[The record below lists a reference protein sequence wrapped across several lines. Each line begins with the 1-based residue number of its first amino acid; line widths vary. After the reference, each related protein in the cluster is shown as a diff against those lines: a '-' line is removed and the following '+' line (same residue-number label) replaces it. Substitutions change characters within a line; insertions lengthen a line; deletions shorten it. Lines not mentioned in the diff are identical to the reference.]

1 MNLST
6 LKKLNPICE
15 ILGLIYLVN
24 NYDSLKKEV
33 TLKLDESG
41 VNGQLFIKNNFK
53 ILDKYIKE
61 FKKNMIIEEENEL
74 FSYEEDDF
82 NLFLLIVAILINYD
96 NNMEYLH
103 SLTENEARNL
113 ILKVYYE
120 MNEEDKIDY
129 ELDSLSDIFNYI
141 EKQNISDKNKW
152 KLFGMLNNSKN
163 SIESI
168 IKIIDNNRYAYEQA
182 YNSVEDQLLKLMDKL
197 EKYVTAGECEVIN
210 NLINNEGKYTMV
222 PSLAFAVSVF
232 EMENTV
238 FAGVLI
244 ENIYKEQVKAIGNKA
259 ELILKLKALSDNS
272 KLETIALLK
281 KGPKY
286 TLEIAESLNLT
297 SATVSY
303 HMSTLLEIGLVTVE
317 KKQGKVYYHLNKVAI
332 EKFID
337 DLNNTLL

>member
-6 LKKLNPICE
+6 LKKINPICE

-82 NLFLLIVAILINYD
+82 NLFLLIVAILTNYD

-182 YNSVEDQLLKLMDKL
+182 YNSVEDSLLKLMDKL

-210 NLINNEGKYTMV
+210 NLINNEEKYTMV

-303 HMSTLLEIGLVTVE
+303 HMSTLLETGLVTVE